1 MNPTHRPLSFQHNL
15 RQTCQNSKAKD
26 HLQASKPAGG
36 RREGKDRSRDDL
48 VWRSGAVRGSRGR
61 WRRSSS
67 RGDGRRSRR
76 RGGGRRRRRLGG
88 RCELGRRPWPGWEI
102 IIKAFFAGWSCFR
115 TKGGKT
121 TPKYLI
127 VPPSIISRLIND
139 DLSFR
144 TILIRVDFLILIF
157 YKIQVF
163 FVEYTGILSIFNKM
177 LMEKYIF
184 NIQ

>member
-1 MNPTHRPLSFQHNL
+1 MIT
-15 RQTCQNSKAKD
+15 
-26 HLQASKPAGG
+26 
-36 RREGKDRSRDDL
+36 
-48 VWRSGAVRGSRGR
+48 
-61 WRRSSS
+61 
-67 RGDGRRSRR
+67 
-76 RGGGRRRRRLGG
+76 
-88 RCELGRRPWPGWEI
+88 
-102 IIKAFFAGWSCFR
+102 KAFFAGWGCFR

-121 TPKYLI
+121 TPKLPFKHNFIYLI

-163 FVEYTGILSIFNKM
+163 FVEYTSILSIFNKM